1 MLKRTEN
8 GKNRRGRDAAQGVA
22 TRHLSDVEKFL
33 DRDFFATRSQGGRDA
48 KCLGLGKISETLEI
62 HNFRTVSP
70 FGPPFDALESYSNA
84 LSKKKWKSC

>member
-8 GKNRRGRDAAQGVA
+8 GKNRRGRDAVAGVA
-22 TRHLSDVEKFL
+22 TRTLSDTENFGG
-33 DRDFFATRSQGGRDA
+33 RDFSATRSLGGRDA

-70 FGPPFDALESYSNA
+70 FGPPFEALESYSNA
-84 LSKKKWKSC
+84 LPDKK